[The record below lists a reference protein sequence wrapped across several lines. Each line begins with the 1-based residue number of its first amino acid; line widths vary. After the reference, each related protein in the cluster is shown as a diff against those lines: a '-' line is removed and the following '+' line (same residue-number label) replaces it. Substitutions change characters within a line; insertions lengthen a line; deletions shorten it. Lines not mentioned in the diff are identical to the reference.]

1 MEITTRFAIATDE
14 GTKKMLELT
23 RELAN
28 EKFASLLDQKEL
40 QKYLEV
46 QLNEKQLVAEMNDLS
61 NQWLVVY
68 AGTLPAG
75 YAKITSK
82 GKRPQVLE
90 NSRAARIADFAVL
103 EAFPEYEIRNA
114 LLEKC
119 LAVCRHHDG
128 IWVNECFPAPLI
140 KLFKN
145 AGFEKQP
152 EAWQHEELH
161 VPSVCLVYLKSNVDR
176 R

>member
-1 MEITTRFAIATDE
+1 MEITTRFAIATDQ

-28 EKFASLLDQKEL
+28 QKFASLLDQKEL
-40 QKYLEV
+40 QEYLEV
-46 QLNEKQLVAEMNDLS
+46 QFNEKQLVAEMNDLS

-103 EAFPEYEIRNA
+103 EACPEYEIRNA

-119 LAVCRHHDG
+119 LAVCSHHDG
-128 IWVNECFPAPLI
+128 IWVNECFPPSI
-140 KLFKN
+140 TEFFEN
-145 AGFEKQP
+145 RGFERQP
-152 EAWQHEELH
+152 EDWQHDDLH
-161 VPSVCLVYLKSNVDR
+161 LPSACLVYLKKENDR
-176 R
+176 

>member
-1 MEITTRFAIATDE
+1 MEITTKFAIATDE
-14 GTKKMLELT
+14 GTEKMMELT
-23 RELAN
+23 RELAK
-28 EKFASLLDQKEL
+28 EKFAALLDQKKM
-40 QKYLEV
+40 QQYLEV
-46 QLNEKQLVAEMNDLS
+46 QFNEKRLIAEMNDLS

-68 AGTLPAG
+68 AGTFPAG
-75 YAKITSK
+75 YAKVTAR

-103 EAFPEYEIRNA
+103 KIYQEPEIIA
-114 LLEKC
+114 SLLGKC

-140 KLFKN
+140 ELFKN

-152 EAWQHEELH
+152 EAWQHDDLH
-161 VPSVCLVYLKSNVDR
+161 LSSECLVYLKKAENP
-176 R
+176 